1 LEESLFLRFG
11 SSVWRG
17 DWRACQ
23 RDCLLRLSIAF
34 LLLLSFCKEY
44 SQFINDKTGYDN
56 ET

>member
-34 LLLLSFCKEY
+34 LLLLSFRKEY